1 MATWSTVQMKDKG
14 SHCITRTCSIAI
26 HRWLIDSHSSI
37 PTTCNDSFIS
47 ATTISPGKS
56 LLPTPYRASSRAGK
70 KRLLTA
76 THGRRA
82 KKAFARQK
90 SQTSPHPGVAEF
102 LYYLQARIT
111 ALPADRLFQSR
122 ARQAID
128 QPHYPAAAQH
138 IIFFRDRERAS
149 AYGLAGV

>member
-1 MATWSTVQMKDKG
+1 
-14 SHCITRTCSIAI
+14 
-26 HRWLIDSHSSI
+26 
-37 PTTCNDSFIS
+37 
-47 ATTISPGKS
+47 
-56 LLPTPYRASSRAGK
+56 
-70 KRLLTA
+70 
-76 THGRRA
+76 
-82 KKAFARQK
+82 
-90 SQTSPHPGVAEF
+90 VAES
-102 LYYLQARIT
+102 LYLQARIT